1 MSDQKKLSNGAGRLV
16 GATALLAGGLLLSL
30 AVMGSGLRA
39 ADEAA
44 DKGDQPTSAEK
55 PAAAEKTE
63 AKAVKTDAKSADANG
78 TKGQGAT
85 PGKAGENQRP
95 VSKPNVVKRET
106 KRADQKRATTFAER
120 SQAVIAF
127 AREHHPELA
136 DLLTGLEMTD
146 AKQFETAIHD
156 LERDV
161 ERLTRMKEKSTPQ
174 YDLSIRKW
182 KYDSR
187 IRLIVARLSMNESSE
202 LEAELRSAVAER
214 VALRE
219 QELRDELAQL
229 RKRIESNEKQ
239 LKELDNSRDKV
250 IDREVSLMRKSAGV
264 ARDRMKKQQ
273 TAVRKTDAISGDAAR
288 REPTKSET
296 AKNDKN
302 KKPAQGQSKPE
313 AARADADSK
322 ETTGKES
329 GT

>member
-1 MSDQKKLSNGAGRLV
+1 MSDQKKLSNGTGRLV

-39 ADEAA
+39 AD
-44 DKGDQPTSAEK
+44 D
-55 PAAAEKTE
+55 AAAKVEQPASSEKSE
-63 AKAVKTDAKSADANG
+63 AKSVTAASQKKET
-78 TKGQGAT
+78 
-85 PGKAGENQRP
+85 GKAGETRS
-95 VSKPNVVKRET
+95 VAAKPNAAKRDA
-106 KRADQKRATTFAER
+106 KRTEQKFAER

-146 AKQFETAIHD
+146 AKQFATAVHE

-161 ERLTRMKEKSTPQ
+161 ERLMRLKENSSPQ
-174 YDLSIRKW
+174 YDLAVQKW
-182 KYDSR
+182 QHDSR
-187 IRLIVARLSMNESSE
+187 IRLIVARLSMNDSSE
-202 LEAELRSAVAER
+202 LEAELRAAVADR
-214 VALRE
+214 AAVRE
-219 QELRDELAQL
+219 QELRDELVRL

-239 LKELDNSRDKV
+239 LKELAENRDKV

-264 ARDRMKKQQ
+264 ARDRLKKQQ
-273 TAVRKTDAISGDAAR
+273 AAVRKTTEKADVKTGDAAK

-296 AKNDKN
+296 AKSDKN
-302 KKPAQGQSKPE
+302 KKPAPGQSKAE
-313 AARADADSK
+313 AVRADADSK